1 MSFSKVLNIT
11 CLLIINMSSKVK
23 EELVNMLNKALEL
36 EHAAYVQYLSHAEI
50 VDGLNCEPIIERLK
64 EIASDEAKHQEIFRT
79 LIGDYL
85 GGVPSMGIAETKS
98 AKTIQEILEVNL
110 KDEKAAVDFYVQILK
125 KIAQEKE
132 NLPYEYLK
140 LEHEVRYVIMDEQEH
155 IAELKKL
162 LGLK

>member
-1 MSFSKVLNIT
+1 MQHKA
-11 CLLIINMSSKVK
+11 K
-23 EELVNMLNKALEL
+23 EELLKMLNKALEL

-85 GGVPSMGIAETKS
+85 GGVPSTGIAETKS

-110 KDEKAAVDFYVQILK
+110 EDEKAAVDYYTEILK
-125 KIAQEKE
+125 KIVQEKD
-132 NLPYEYLK
+132 NLPYEYFK
-140 LEHEVRYVIMDEQEH
+140 LEHEVRHVIMDEQEH
-155 IAELKKL
+155 IVELKRL
-162 LGLK
+162 MGLK